1 MTEINRWLLPDGLEE
16 ALPESARRL
25 EGLRRRVLDHFDVWG
40 YDLVMPPLAEYL
52 ESLLTGAG
60 HELDLQ
66 TFKLTDQLTGRLMGV
81 RADLTPQ
88 VARID
93 AHRQHVE
100 GANRLCYVGT
110 TLRARADEWSGSR
123 SPLQAGAELFGH
135 DGLDSDVEI
144 IRLMLAT
151 LAVCGVRRPSMDL
164 GHVGIFRSLARAAR
178 LDDAQERTFFDQLQ
192 RKSIPEIEQTLTE
205 WRAGGLDPSLADAL
219 RALPDLNGG
228 PEVLEQ
234 ARSVLAPAP
243 AEVRAALDHLQAV
256 VEALQALGTDVDL
269 HLDIAELRGY
279 AYHTGLVFAAFVPGS
294 GQAIARGGRYNDI
307 GRVFGRARA
316 ATGFSTDLRELLRH
330 GDAGEAPAEAPR
342 TRVVAPAGSDPE
354 LEAAVQALREQGRRV
369 IRALRG
375 EAEDPAATARLEY
388 RNGQWT
394 VVDL

>member
-16 ALPESARRL
+16 ALPDSARRL

-40 YDLVMPPLAEYL
+40 YDHVMPPLAEYL

-93 AHRQHVE
+93 AHRQHVA

-135 DGLDSDVEI
+135 DGLDSDVEV

-151 LAVCGVRRPSMDL
+151 LEVCGVRRPSMDL
-164 GHVGIFRSLARAAR
+164 GHVGIFRSLARAAG
-178 LDDAQERTFFDQLQ
+178 LEPEQERAFFDQLQ
-192 RKSIPEIEQTLTE
+192 RKSIPEIEQTLAQ
-205 WRAGGLDPSLADAL
+205 WRAAGLDPDLADAL

-228 PEVLEQ
+228 PEVLAS
-234 ARSVLAPAP
+234 ARAALGRAP
-243 AEVRAALDHLQAV
+243 AEVHAALDHLEAIV
-256 VEALQALGTDVDL
+256 GALQSLGTEVDL
-269 HLDIAELRGY
+269 HVDVAELRGY
-279 AYHTGLVFAAFVPGS
+279 AYHTGLVFAAFIPGS
-294 GQAIARGGRYNDI
+294 GQAVARGGRYNEI
-307 GRVFGRARA
+307 GRVFGRARS
-316 ATGFSTDLRELLRH
+316 ATGFSTDLRELARH
-330 GDAGEAPAEAPR
+330 GDARGDPERPR
-342 TRVVAPAGSDPE
+342 QCVLAPAGTDPE
-354 LEAAVQALREQGRRV
+354 LEAAVCELRGRGVRV
-369 IRALRG
+369 VRELRG
-375 EAEDPAATARLEY
+375 ETPVTDADARLEY
-388 RNGQWT
+388 RNEQWM
-394 VVDL
+394 VVEH

>member
-16 ALPESARRL
+16 ALPDSARRL

-178 LDDAQERTFFDQLQ
+178 LEPEQERAFFDQLQ
-192 RKSIPEIEQTLTE
+192 RKSIPEIEQTLAQ
-205 WRAGGLDPSLADAL
+205 WRAAGLDPDLADAL

-228 PEVLEQ
+228 PEVLAS
-234 ARSVLAPAP
+234 ARAALARAP
-243 AEVRAALDHLQAV
+243 AEVHAALDHLAAV
-256 VEALQALGTDVDL
+256 VDALQALDTDVDL
-269 HLDIAELRGY
+269 HVDVAELRGY
-279 AYHTGLVFAAFVPGS
+279 AYHTGLVFAAFIPGS
-294 GQAIARGGRYNDI
+294 GQAIARGGRYNEI

-316 ATGFSTDLRELLRH
+316 ATGFSTDLRELARH
-330 GDAGEAPAEAPR
+330 GDAGGDA
-342 TRVVAPAGSDPE
+342 TRARECVRAPAGTDPE
-354 LEAAVQALREQGRRV
+354 LEAAVRELRGRGVRVLRE
-369 IRALRG
+369 LRG
-375 EAEDPAATARLEY
+375 ETPVADGVARLEY
-388 RNGQWT
+388 RNEQWT
-394 VVDL
+394 VVEH